1 MQQAERWESKIRTR
15 TGATLAT
22 ILRRLPSIWADR
34 RRARR
39 IAKGLP
45 SFEGSVELPDEK
57 TIYSWIE
64 GICQTPHRRP
74 GTPEGHKGE
83 QWVAEKFREIGLENV
98 TLDPI
103 PITVWTPETWSLSVN
118 GKKVPCFYVPNTAFT
133 NPGGLSA
140 TLAYVGTGTPADF
153 EKAAVAGKIA
163 VADVTFPRMPT
174 GALMRVMRACYV
186 LSDPDGAVSMRTSQY
201 LNFARQNFIGGCTAE
216 TAPDHDV
223 YWQAFKRGAAGVCL
237 ILRDQ
242 PSNSNTHYGPYDGIM
257 KPIPGLWIGKLDG
270 ARLRESARF
279 GAKAVMVLEGASAPG
294 VMRNVWGVLPGQ
306 SDETILVTSHHDSP
320 FAGAVEDGAGVA
332 QVQAQARAW
341 SRVPKEKRPRTIVFV
356 VDAGHFYGSQGA
368 HQFARDHKEIMRK
381 ARILITLEHLAGK
394 EVREAGEGYE
404 ETGRLALTVM
414 FTSPEPSVIATVLK
428 ALEKRPARV
437 TAPIPADF
445 FGPAPTSDA
454 SGYVLEAGVPV
465 ISWIGCPYY
474 LLDQHDTLDKIERS
488 ALVPIAGTV
497 AEMVKLQML
506 MP

>member
-1 MQQAERWESKIRTR
+1 MEQAERWESKIRTR

-22 ILRRLPSIWADR
+22 ILRRLPSIWSDR

-39 IAKGLP
+39 VAKGLP
-45 SFEGSVELPDEK
+45 SCELPLEIPDEK

-64 GICQTPHRRP
+64 GLCRTPHRRP

-83 QWVAEKFREIGLENV
+83 QWVADRFREIGLENV

-103 PITVWTPETWSLSVN
+103 PITVWTPAAWSLEVE
-118 GKKVPCFYVPNTAFT
+118 GEKVPCFYVPNAGFT
-133 NPGGLSA
+133 KPEGVA
-140 TLAYVGTGTPADF
+140 APLAYIGTGKPGDF
-153 EKAAVAGKIA
+153 EGVALNGKIA
-163 VADVTFPRMPT
+163 IADVTFPRMPT
-174 GALMRVMRACYV
+174 GALMRIMRACYV
-186 LSDPDGAVSMRTSQY
+186 LSDPDGAVSLGTSQY

-216 TAPDHDV
+216 TAPEHDV

-270 ARLRESARF
+270 ARLRERARS
-279 GAKAVMVLEGASAPG
+279 GARAALTLEGASAPG
-294 VMRNVWGVLPGQ
+294 VMHNVWGVLPGQ
-306 SDETILVTSHHDSP
+306 SDESIMITSHHDSP

-332 QVQAQARAW
+332 QVIAQTHAW
-341 SRVPKEKRPRTIVFV
+341 SRVPKEKRPRTLVFV
-356 VDAGHFYGSQGA
+356 VDAGHFYGSVGA
-368 HQFARDHKEIMRK
+368 HSFARDHKEIMQK
-381 ARILITLEHLAGK
+381 VRILITLEHLAAK
-394 EVREAGEGYE
+394 EVREAGDGYE
-404 ETGRLALTVM
+404 ETGRMALTVM
-414 FTSPEPSVIATVLK
+414 FTTPEPGVIATVLK
-428 ALEKRPARV
+428 ALEKKPAKV

-488 ALVPIAGTV
+488 ALIPIAETV
-497 AEMVKLQML
+497 AEMVKIQM
-506 MP
+506 MMQ